1 MTGTT
6 CRRGS
11 RAEHATN
18 SASRAMATGGGTGQ
32 CGAHTAKKGPPL
44 TLVQLSRPHLHT
56 HPRRH
61 ILPTATPAP
70 TYTPT
75 PTHTPTATPTGTLTP
90 TATPTH
96 TPTPMP
102 TPVVPSI
109 DITKVIPG
117 TTSAFVKLAW
127 TLPNNISWSSLTLNW
142 QEHSSPECIDP
153 MNVPDLCTGSID
165 LTPTTEVDHVVDDFF
180 VDYDYT
186 FSVIAEVTINGHDYE
201 VEDEFPGTVR
211 TLPPPAPTPMV
222 THLDGVSRN
231 HVPLEDFQWRVL
243 NVATINLGVTAT
255 TGSYKFAVEAPAT
268 TGLQAKG
275 SASDMCVWRSTATT
289 TTPWRSWD
297 GYFHLARCAVGD
309 GSTPL
314 EIKIG
319 VEDGNTTHDL
329 GTYATTTVI
338 PQSWHQA
345 DHAVKY
351 AIGTL
356 PPTPTPTPTGAL
368 MPTQV
373 GVPTPVPTPDL
384 SVAVS
389 IGAAGWKSYTY
400 TTGLTYCKEGSSGCT
415 DSHRVTINFVTP
427 LPTPIPGSN
436 VTPTPLPCK
445 YNALACVKGWT
456 GYTEIGNQTMW
467 FPHPLHYYAMVGS
480 SLVHRSFM
488 WTNIT
493 RVARDFPTTYRYL
506 PGVIMHEFGHTG
518 GLGHS
523 SADGDVMHGRYK
535 IHTGLQTNDKEAMR
549 ANDATR

>member
-1 MTGTT
+1 MW
-6 CRRGS
+6 
-11 RAEHATN
+11 AATLALDVAVTSN
-18 SASRAMATGGGTGQ
+18 S
-32 CGAHTAKKGPPL
+32 H
-44 TLVQLSRPHLHT
+44 
-56 HPRRH
+56 
-61 ILPTATPAP
+61 
-70 TYTPT
+70 
-75 PTHTPTATPTGTLTP
+75 
-90 TATPTH
+90 
-96 TPTPMP
+96 
-102 TPVVPSI
+102 
-109 DITKVIPG
+109 
-117 TTSAFVKLAW
+117 
-127 TLPNNISWSSLTLNW
+127 
-142 QEHSSPECIDP
+142 
-153 MNVPDLCTGSID
+153 
-165 LTPTTEVDHVVDDFF
+165 
-180 VDYDYT
+180 
-186 FSVIAEVTINGHDYE
+186 
-201 VEDEFPGTVR
+201 EFA
-211 TLPPPAPTPMV
+211 L
-222 THLDGVSRN
+222 
-231 HVPLEDFQWRVL
+231 
-243 NVATINLGVTAT
+243 
-255 TGSYKFAVEAPAT
+255 EAPSG
-268 TGLQAKG
+268 TGLQL
-275 SASDMCVWRSTATT
+275 RSTLDDNLCSWPSPATSE
-289 TTPWRSWD
+289 TPWQASNQNF
-297 GYFHLARCAVGD
+297 YFVRC
-309 GSTPL
+309 
-314 EIKIG
+314 EIG
-319 VEDGNTTHDL
+319 DGNTALTIKARVVDGTERHEL
-329 GTYATTTVI
+329 GAYATVVI
-338 PQSWHQA
+338 PQPWHQT
-345 DHAVKY
+345 DHNVKY
-351 AIGTL
+351 ATGTL